1 MSVGRGILRVMRL
14 RHASRLAPLLALS
27 AIVAQPAGAAACSP
41 PFEEPT
47 IKALGP
53 RQVVVVGTIG
63 EKLAAGRVFHVER
76 WFNGGTS
83 SRIVIAFKEG
93 EPVGDCSYLVSEG
106 QRLIIAPDMN
116 PDGSLAAILPT
127 LQADLESELGR
138 RYVAEATALF
148 GPGTA
153 PTTDD
158 PTIQA
163 PGPADPA
170 VSPLI
175 IGLVVIGVAAAVAL
189 LFGGALWLGRARRA

>member
-27 AIVAQPAGAAACSP
+27 AIVVQPAGAAACSP
-41 PFEEPT
+41 PCEEPT

-138 RYVAEATALF
+138 RYVGEATALF
-148 GPGTA
+148 GRFEQ
-153 PTTDD
+153 
-158 PTIQA
+158 I
-163 PGPADPA
+163 
-170 VSPLI
+170 
-175 IGLVVIGVAAAVAL
+175 
-189 LFGGALWLGRARRA
+189 